1 MSASAWLSAPI
12 GIDSPRWVTRPGCRT
27 VLAVV
32 HTIASCGR
40 ILDVIDYV
48 ESDPRLQIVFTVAP
62 DVFNPSLPA
71 YLQEL
76 GALVVPWSQ
85 AVRERFDLA
94 VAASYGGLADLHAPL
109 MLMAHGAGRA
119 KLLRREN
126 VPAPADPPVYGLD
139 AQRLTGDGAVLPA
152 ALLLSHE
159 RERDVLRRQ
168 CPEALAVATV
178 VGDPC
183 FDRLIAS
190 RPWRDRYRRALGVE
204 PGQRLVVVC
213 STWGRDGLFGG
224 VPDLLP
230 RVLDQLPPAG
240 FRVAALLHPAV
251 WEAHGRRQVRAWTR
265 DCREAGLILPERGDD
280 WRAFVVA
287 ADRVI
292 GDHGSV
298 TAYAAGLGRP
308 LLHLAP
314 PGRAARAPGSPHR
327 LLATAADRLD
337 PDAPLLPQLR
347 AARPVEH
354 APLRAA
360 LTSRP
365 GRADALIRHE
375 MYRLLRLAQPGRHRR
390 PAPVP
395 EPEPRP
401 AARTR
406 S

>member
-1 MSASAWLSAPI
+1 M
-12 GIDSPRWVTRPGCRT
+12 
-27 VLAVV
+27 
-32 HTIASCGR
+32 ASCGR

-48 ESDPRLQIVFTVAP
+48 ESDPRLQIVFAVAP

-71 YLQEL
+71 YLRDL

-85 AVRERFDLA
+85 AIRERFDLA

-109 MLMAHGAGRA
+109 MVMAHGAGRA
-119 KLLRREN
+119 RLLRPRGG
-126 VPAPADPPVYGLD
+126 PAPANPPVYGLD
-139 AQRLTGDGAVLPA
+139 AQRLTRDGAVLPA

-159 RERDVLRRQ
+159 REREVLRRQ

-183 FDRLIAS
+183 FDRLVAS
-190 RPWRDRYRRALGVE
+190 LPWHDRYRRALGVD
-204 PGQRLVVVC
+204 PGQRLVAVC

-230 RVLDQLPPAG
+230 RILEQLPPAG

-298 TAYAAGLGRP
+298 TAYAAGVGRP
-308 LLHLAP
+308 VLHLPP
-314 PGRAARAPGSPHR
+314 PGPATAAPGSPHR
-327 LLATAADRLD
+327 LLGTAADRLD

-347 AARPVEH
+347 AARPVES
-354 APLRAA
+354 ALVAAA

-365 GRADALIRHE
+365 GRADALIRHA
-375 MYRLLRLAQPGRHRR
+375 MYRILRLAEPGRHRR

-395 EPEPRP
+395 EPRP
-401 AARTR
+401 AAWTR